1 MCGRLRGDGGVVGF
15 PGGVADGELDD
26 LAQEA
31 APLASGQRFARNV

>member
-1 MCGRLRGDGGVVGF
+1 MCGCLRGDGGVVGF